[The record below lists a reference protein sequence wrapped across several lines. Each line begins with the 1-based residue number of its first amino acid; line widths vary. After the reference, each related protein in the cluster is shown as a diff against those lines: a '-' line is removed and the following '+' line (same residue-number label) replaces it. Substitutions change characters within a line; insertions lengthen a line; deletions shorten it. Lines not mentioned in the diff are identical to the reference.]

1 MEKKHIIC
9 FGDSNTHG
17 YCAETDGR
25 FDENTRWTCLLQ
37 AKLGDEYL
45 ILEEGLGGRTTC
57 FDDPTHEGLRGLD
70 YISPCLQTHE
80 PVDLLIIMLGTND
93 TKERFGCSA
102 ESLGNCISHW
112 YRLIAGQT
120 GCHYFDANTVVSE
133 NTPKDF
139 IHLSKKGH
147 AELANALAGFIP
159 SLFQ

>member
-57 FDDPTHEGLRGLD
+57 FEIGRA
-70 YISPCLQTHE
+70 SCR
-80 PVDLLIIMLGTND
+80 
-93 TKERFGCSA
+93 ER
-102 ESLGNCISHW
+102 
-112 YRLIAGQT
+112 
-120 GCHYFDANTVVSE
+120 V
-133 NTPKDF
+133 
-139 IHLSKKGH
+139 
-147 AELANALAGFIP
+147 
-159 SLFQ
+159 